1 MRIFQFLLV
10 PISNRLVTVIDTC
23 LCLFADEAISE
34 HKPSNGKE
42 KYISEIHRA
51 QKPERSGANS
61 KLFHAIS
68 FTKNFRGFAGEIQGT
83 FKTQPVP

>member
-1 MRIFQFLLV
+1 M
-10 PISNRLVTVIDTC
+10 
-23 LCLFADEAISE
+23 A
-34 HKPSNGKE
+34 KK

-68 FTKNFRGFAGEIQGT
+68 FTKNLRGFAGEIQGT